1 MDEPI
6 KVEIPPEILPYLNDE
21 PEKSVKLLL
30 VFELYR
36 EKKLT
41 LRQAADILGITYRE
55 MDELLGKHSI
65 CWGFD
70 PEDLEEELKY
80 GFGGK

>member
-21 PEKSVKLLL
+21 PEKKVKLLL

-65 CWGFD
+65 CWGFNQ
-70 PEDLEEELKY
+70 EDLEEELKY
-80 GFGGK
+80 GFGSK